1 MGRNIASPLQLSSFN
16 NAVRRQI
23 TSPTQVP
30 AHMSSISENDR
41 NFSDTVTEC
50 IEERN
55 TIKKDRVV
63 LSSNPLPVSHESHPP
78 LSINPVGN
86 HLIHHTTL
94 PNLPPLLADSQPPP
108 RTHLSL
114 PPHHTDLAQ
123 ANTNTFSL
131 YQPDP
136 IDISCAMK
144 IKECYLP
151 PCAFNNPVLV
161 IPPPS
166 DRPRRRRVCLPELV
180 RSTSLP
186 GQAVS
191 ASAAAAAAALPPS
204 MSQSYHEKS
213 YCAMEK
219 DKDNESVHFSW
230 GPGRM
235 DVPKRR
241 QPRLFVQ

>member
-23 TSPTQVP
+23 TSPTQLP

-41 NFSDTVTEC
+41 NFSDSVTEC
-50 IEERN
+50 VEERN
-55 TIKKDRVV
+55 TIKKDRAV
-63 LSSNPLPVSHESHPP
+63 LSHNPTPVSHESSRPA
-78 LSINPVGN
+78 LSVNTVGN
-86 HLIHHTTL
+86 HLIDHHTRL

-114 PPHHTDLAQ
+114 PPHPHTYDIAQ
-123 ANTNTFSL
+123 ANTNTYYL

-136 IDISCAMK
+136 IDTSCALK

-151 PCAFNNPVLV
+151 SCAFNNPVLV
-161 IPPPS
+161 VPPPR
-166 DRPRRRRVCLPELV
+166 DRRRRRRVCLPELV
-180 RSTSLP
+180 RSTSLS
-186 GQAVS
+186 GQA
-191 ASAAAAAAALPPS
+191 AAAAAAALPPS
-204 MSQSYHEKS
+204 MSQSYREKS
-213 YCAMEK
+213 YCAMDK
-219 DKDNESVHFSW
+219 DKDKESVHFSW